1 MRFTGLQKLPVGILG
16 SQTPYP
22 TALPPASTLMRRRLP
37 ILVALLATATLAGS
51 IFPTLA
57 LAVNE
62 KGNEK
67 KIDAA
72 KNGFLGF
79 TFRTSLPD
87 ASSAELRNLD
97 DGNKMRILLT
107 PQFSNSIGFFIGPI
121 RIAEKKLEKEVVT
134 RTAVLQ
140 QLPPGRY
147 QLTHFSP
154 SKQTGY
160 TVANPDT
167 ITIENG
173 KITSLGALVVD
184 AEVVPLVN
192 IVKSFS
198 VKTEGALPDS
208 AYASFASVGLKDLP
222 VLHDSVEWSRR

>member
-1 MRFTGLQKLPVGILG
+1 MRHP
-16 SQTPYP
+16 
-22 TALPPASTLMRRRLP
+22 LP
-37 ILVALLATATLAGS
+37 ILVALLASATLAGT

-72 KNGFLGF
+72 KNGFLGLS
-79 TFRTSLPD
+79 FRTSLPD

-107 PQFSNSIGFFIGPI
+107 PQFSNSIGFYIGPI
-121 RIAEKKLEKEVVT
+121 AIAEKKLEKEVVT

-147 QLTHFSP
+147 ELTHFTP
-154 SKQTGY
+154 NKQAGF

-167 ITIENG
+167 ITIEKG
-173 KITSLGALVVD
+173 KITSLGALIIE
-184 AEVVPLVN
+184 AEVVPLLN
-192 IVKSFS
+192 IIKTFS

-222 VLHDSVEWSRR
+222 VVHDSVTWSKR